1 LELAGQGMIKGENDF
16 DDDDDDD
23 DGTVSDEDDFDSSI
37 LDPSMF
43 PHACAADDGPP
54 AAGGTA

>member
-1 LELAGQGMIKGENDF
+1 MIKGENDF

-43 PHACAADDGPP
+43 PHACAADDGPS